1 MKRFMSPACL
11 AIAFG
16 VGIAGGTKQTWA
28 QPASSQQEKY
38 SGGTQGLQEKLYEER
53 LRELQVNQSAGRSQQ
68 VEGVEASGTSR
79 SQSGRGSSMQA
90 PSQAGSEGRSGDPGR
105 QTDQPAR
112 K

>member
-11 AIAFG
+11 AIVFV
-16 VGIAGGTKQTWA
+16 VGIAGATRQTWA
-28 QPASSQQEKY
+28 QPASSQQENY

-53 LRELQVNQSAGRSQQ
+53 LRELQGNQLAGRSQQ
-68 VEGVEASGTSR
+68 GEGVEESGTSR

-90 PSQAGSEGRSGDPGR
+90 PSKTGSEGRSGDSGR

>member
-11 AIAFG
+11 AIAFV
-16 VGIAGGTKQTWA
+16 VGITGGTGQIWA

-53 LRELQVNQSAGRSQQ
+53 LRELQGDQSAGRSQQ
-68 VEGVEASGTSR
+68 AEGVEESGTSR
-79 SQSGRGSSMQA
+79 SQSTRGSSMQA
-90 PSQAGSEGRSGDPGR
+90 PSQAGSEGRSGDSGR

>member
-11 AIAFG
+11 AIVFV
-16 VGIAGGTKQTWA
+16 VGIAGGMRQTWA
-28 QPASSQQEKY
+28 QPASSQQENY

-53 LRELQVNQSAGRSQQ
+53 LKELQGNQLAGRSQQ
-68 VEGVEASGTSR
+68 TGGVEESGTSR

-90 PSQAGSEGRSGDPGR
+90 PSQTSPEGQAGDSGR

>member
-1 MKRFMSPACL
+1 MKQFKSPACL
-11 AIAFG
+11 ATAF
-16 VGIAGGTKQTWA
+16 VAVIAGGTGETWA

-53 LRELQVNQSAGRSQQ
+53 LKELQGSQSPGRRQEA
-68 VEGVEASGTSR
+68 EGVEESGRSR
-79 SQSGRGSSMQA
+79 SQSGPGGSIQA
-90 PSQAGSEGRSGDPGR
+90 PAQGGSEGRSGDSGR